1 MQVGFEVIKF
11 IVGQVC
17 PTDPPNTLIERIRH
31 KKLLKRTYSLI
42 HPFTYSLS
50 IPPPRNQRFR
60 PSLKGRVSPTTPNKR
75 SSHRFN

>member
-31 KKLLKRTYSLI
+31 KKLLKRTYSPI
-42 HPFTYSLS
+42 HFLS
-50 IPPPRNQRFR
+50 PHPEIKDFDPPSRD
-60 PSLKGRVSPTTPNKR
+60 G
-75 SSHRFN
+75 

>member
-42 HPFTYSLS
+42 HLFTFYPPTPKSKISTLPQGAGKPNYS
-50 IPPPRNQRFR
+50 
-60 PSLKGRVSPTTPNKR
+60 
-75 SSHRFN
+75 